1 MDRLM
6 VLYNGRKFRRP
17 NIIRRVH
24 GQYATTG
31 KMKIVQRERDTIGI
45 LSVEDAAVSMAA
57 SDGLVWRSQCK
68 L

>member
-1 MDRLM
+1 MDENLGGLISLEGVR
-6 VLYNGRKFRRP
+6 
-17 NIIRRVH
+17 
-24 GQYATTG
+24 GQYATTS
-31 KMKIVQRERDTIGI
+31 KMKIVQWERDTIGI